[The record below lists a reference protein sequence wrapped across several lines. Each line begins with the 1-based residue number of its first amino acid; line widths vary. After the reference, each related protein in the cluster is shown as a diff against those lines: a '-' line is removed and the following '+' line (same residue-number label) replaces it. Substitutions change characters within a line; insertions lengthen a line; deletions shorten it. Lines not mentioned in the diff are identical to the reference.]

1 MSIRSFTAGAVGF
14 FCLLCLGW
22 IGCSTNSGSSV
33 GSPEAHSIGDIAR
46 YFPLDEGYSTFY
58 RIRHCDGTDET
69 ATFKVGR
76 EVIIGGTSAVEWLSS
91 DDGGIDTSYFE
102 VTDSAIYYYRYT
114 AYPREK
120 ILQLPLEPGNS
131 WSRYSDSENDTD
143 TDGGFT
149 DIITG
154 DDDDYKYS
162 DTTTDNTDLFGNS
175 FPTIGS
181 GTMTVEQI
189 ERLQLSSG
197 EFYGRALRVSN
208 AGAAG
213 TTNYYWYV
221 SGVGLAKYVIGATSN
236 SYPEGKIVGEL
247 VLYGY

>member
-1 MSIRSFTAGAVGF
+1 MSIRSFTAGAVSF
-14 FCLLCLGW
+14 FCLLCVGW

-33 GSPEAHSIGDIAR
+33 GSPEAHGIGDIAR

-58 RIRHCDGTDET
+58 RIRHCDGTNEV

-91 DDGGIDTSYFE
+91 DDGGFDTSYFE

-149 DIITG
+149 
-154 DDDDYKYS
+154 
-162 DTTTDNTDLFGNS
+162 
-175 FPTIGS
+175 

-189 ERLQLSSG
+189 ERLELSSG

-221 SGVGLAKYVIGATSN
+221 SGIGLVKYVIGATSN